1 MTPRPAC
8 PSVLITAAAPS
19 DQGHNRR
26 SCRSAVT
33 IAPTPATGSKE
44 SAAGQQPLDQP
55 PGANPFQ
62 PDEVLDGLR
71 AGHQRFLD
79 GHSLHPH
86 SDRRR
91 MLELEEA
98 QHPMAAVLGCADS
111 RVPVELL
118 FDTGFGDLF
127 VVRNAG
133 TMSFTAAIASLEF
146 AVGHLGVPVIVVLG
160 HDRCGAVQAAL
171 NPNLTLTPNLAQVVG
186 QLRMELNSLGV
197 SDDLEQAC
205 RHHTLN
211 SARNLVDSSVLLTDR
226 MREGTLQVEAAY
238 YNLHTTS
245 IDWMGTVMPVRFS
258 TI

>member
-1 MTPRPAC
+1 MESPAG
-8 PSVLITAAAPS
+8 
-19 DQGHNRR
+19 Q
-26 SCRSAVT
+26 
-33 IAPTPATGSKE
+33 
-44 SAAGQQPLDQP
+44 SAAGQWATGQSPIDQP
-55 PGANPFQ
+55 SLEPQTGENPFS
-62 PDEVLDGLR
+62 PDQVLDGLR

-171 NPNLTLTPNLAQVVG
+171 NPKLTLTPNLAQVVG

-226 MREGTLQVEAAY
+226 MREGKLQVEAAY

-245 IDWMGTVMPVRFS
+245 IDWMGTVMPVRFT